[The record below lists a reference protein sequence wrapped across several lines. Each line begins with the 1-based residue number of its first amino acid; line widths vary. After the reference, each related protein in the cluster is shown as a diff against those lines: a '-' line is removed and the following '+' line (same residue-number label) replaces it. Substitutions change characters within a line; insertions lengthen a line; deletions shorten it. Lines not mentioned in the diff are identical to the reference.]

1 MLDALPPS
9 IIWLLIVCTVFVTVS
24 TAFNWVL
31 QWRVKLK
38 EPNSLQDKIL
48 NEHEQRVSESERT
61 LIRHGEYLTKDK
73 KRFKELEE
81 GSRVTQ
87 EAILALLS
95 HALDGNNINDLTTS
109 KKRLHDY
116 LYGTNK
122 Q

>member
-38 EPNSLQDKIL
+38 EPNSLQDKTL
-48 NEHEQRVSESERT
+48 NEHEQRISENEQT
-61 LIRHGEYLTKDK
+61 LIRYGEYLTKDK

-95 HALDGNNINDLTTS
+95 HALDGNNITDLTTS
-109 KKRLHDY
+109 KARLHDY
-116 LYGTNK
+116 LYGANK
-122 Q
+122 